1 MEFYKSDFDQPLLI
15 SLLQMFAEDIPRIT
29 KVNFFDVVKY
39 LKNLR
44 SDKKALMHEVF
55 RLTKLILTPAQQQM
69 PQVND
74 PLVHYVVQRCT
85 YKARWLRKFWIM

>member
-55 RLTKLILTPAQQQM
+55 RL
-69 PQVND
+69 
-74 PLVHYVVQRCT
+74 
-85 YKARWLRKFWIM
+85 